1 MDKVITGVD
10 ADGLFKVPKSI
21 IRAANFTPYSE
32 VEFSIDGEGTVTLKK
47 YLPLNDYYECLTN
60 IYEQIE
66 DEIPDISPEVLN
78 RIADCIASIDNERKV
93 TYGVD

>member
-1 MDKVITGVD
+1 MDKVITNVD
-10 ADGLFKVPKSI
+10 ADGLLKVPKSI
-21 IRAANFTPYSE
+21 IRAANFTPYTE
-32 VEFSIDGEGTVTLKK
+32 VEFSIDRDGTVTLKR

-78 RIADCIASIDNERKV
+78 RIADCIASIDNERKA